1 MVSFS
6 VDWEGFSLLLRFEAA
21 PKPKGMIINTYRSNC
36 YHLMMTNLFSLLLL
50 LNR

>member
-1 MVSFS
+1 
-6 VDWEGFSLLLRFEAA
+6 VDWEGFSLRFRVEAA

-36 YHLMMTNLFSLLLL
+36 YLMTNFFSFLLL

>member
-1 MVSFS
+1 VVSFL
-6 VDWEGFSLLLRFEAA
+6 VDLEGLSWRLRVEAA

-36 YHLMMTNLFSLLLL
+36 YLLMMSNLFSFLLL